1 MVAISEGP
9 GGVKER
15 TIKRLNPTEEG
26 LTGGTQRQE
35 GRVMNLVVEEASLL
49 YKHETEGLD

>member
-15 TIKRLNPTEEG
+15 TIKRFNPVEEG